1 MMKFFFLLVLVPV
14 LTGCTVA
21 KKEVDVYPQSFNVT
35 LEVYQNRMPLSDQLA
50 YVAISVVPKETAAK
64 ENYRIVSLTAS
75 GTEGE
80 WRSETFDFN
89 EFQDKSTPH
98 QNSARNFN
106 LEIGAPYNFTLTIQ
120 YVSGST
126 EVYEVKD
133 VRLQVVH

>member
-1 MMKFFFLLVLVPV
+1 
-14 LTGCTVA
+14 
-21 KKEVDVYPQSFNVT
+21 DVYPQCFNVT

-50 YVAISVVPKETAAK
+50 YVAISVVPQETAAK

-75 GTEGE
+75 GTVGE
-80 WRSETFDFN
+80 WSSETFDSN

-106 LEIGAPYNFTLTIQ
+106 LGIDAPYNFTLTIQ
-120 YVSGST
+120 YVSGSI